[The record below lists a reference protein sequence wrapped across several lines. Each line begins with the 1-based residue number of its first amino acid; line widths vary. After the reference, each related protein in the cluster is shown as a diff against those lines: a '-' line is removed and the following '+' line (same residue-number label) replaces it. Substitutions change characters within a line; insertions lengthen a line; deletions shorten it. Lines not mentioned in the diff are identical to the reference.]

1 MNERIMNQRIT
12 RNYGIDLL
20 KIIGMINII
29 NLHINNQMN
38 VYKISHKSL
47 KFMPILRLRAF
58 SFWPVNAFGLIS
70 GIVGYKKY
78 KFINMIYLW
87 FIYFFYSIFFSII
100 LYYKSSIGINHF
112 IFSFFPLGIRRN
124 WYVNAY
130 IFMYYFLPFITDS
143 INSINKNLYGKIVLQ
158 IIFFYS
164 IYYTIIKSYIRKT
177 NFTFV
182 NDGYSSLWL
191 FILYIIGAYL
201 GRFHIHK
208 YIISNVLYLFIYLI
222 CSLITSEYIF
232 YSIRKYNFENLI
244 FLSYTSPTIIIQA
257 LSLIFFFSNIKIN
270 NKYLIKLISFLYP
283 LNFSVNIIHTRFFF
297 AHIQSSLAFTKYVKS
312 LSPKNLFFKIYGISI
327 VIYFICTFIDYLRSL
342 LFKIFRIRNICC
354 YIEKILF

>member
-1 MNERIMNQRIT
+1 MNEPIMKKRIT

-47 KFMPILRLRAF
+47 TFLPIFRLRAF

-70 GIVGYKKY
+70 GIVGYKKF

-100 LYYKSSIGINHF
+100 LYYKSSIGLNDF

-130 IFMYYFLPFITDS
+130 IFMYYFLPFITHS
-143 INSINKNLYGKIVLQ
+143 INSINKNLYSKIVLQ
-158 IIFFYS
+158 FIFIYS
-164 IYYTIIKSYIRKT
+164 IYYTTIKSYIRNT

-191 FILYIIGAYL
+191 FILYIVGAYL
-201 GRFHIHK
+201 GRFYIHK
-208 YIISNVLYLFIYLI
+208 YIISNILYLFIYLI

-232 YSIRKYNFENLI
+232 YSIRKYNFKNLI

-257 LSLIFFFSNIKIN
+257 LSLN
-270 NKYLIKLISFLYP
+270 
-283 LNFSVNIIHTRFFF
+283 
-297 AHIQSSLAFTKYVKS
+297 
-312 LSPKNLFFKIYGISI
+312 
-327 VIYFICTFIDYLRSL
+327 
-342 LFKIFRIRNICC
+342 
-354 YIEKILF
+354 